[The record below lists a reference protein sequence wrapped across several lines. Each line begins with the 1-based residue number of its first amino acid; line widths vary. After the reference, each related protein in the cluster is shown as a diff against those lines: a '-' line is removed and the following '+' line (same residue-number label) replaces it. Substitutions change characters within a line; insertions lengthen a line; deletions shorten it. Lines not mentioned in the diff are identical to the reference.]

1 MNGTCPSGG
10 CSCGSDKAID
20 APYRSQGCLVHAMS
34 VCGPLNGSDLP
45 TQHSLLCNMIFPLL
59 RRNTPC
65 PPRHVLAPSCS
76 LRALLLSSKNGNHKA
91 DRLAAS
97 ISQALKDAGLNEG
110 RSVKPSD
117 MLRFGMGLGITLGA
131 NGLLGELGGGG
142 ETGAAVGGAGGGN
155 SGRSRGWQG
164 ESIEITGGAEASLAP
179 PVVKVG
185 IEFET
190 VMAQGERGFKF
201 ACTGGSVCSSGWL
214 WSKH

>member
-1 MNGTCPSGG
+1 MALT
-10 CSCGSDKAID
+10 
-20 APYRSQGCLVHAMS
+20 Y
-34 VCGPLNGSDLP
+34 P
-45 TQHSLLCNMIFPLL
+45 TQHSLLCNMIFPLP
-59 RRNTPC
+59 RRKTPC
-65 PPRHVLAPSCS
+65 PPRHVLAPSYS

-185 IEFET
+185 SLKQSWCKAREDLSSRVRGAASVAAGGCGRNT
-190 VMAQGERGFKF
+190 ERKMGFLHALRRPTTQALDK
-201 ACTGGSVCSSGWL
+201 TQL
-214 WSKH
+214 T